1 MLLGMYAVERAAPWL
16 LGLLA
21 LGCSSRVTVNG
32 QLSDAGLQAAA
43 VKACTAADTLHAA
56 TIAEFV
62 GQMSH
67 AWSYGALSLNDLNAL
82 SAAARALETG
92 DVAAATDAAM
102 GADYEIVPLSAAS
115 ACYWVMRPTAAAPAG
130 QATLIYA
137 AHWERDLVIEA
148 PHAYED
154 RHTDLEAA
162 QIFTDV
168 AAKALVISGAH
179 RCAVT
184 SSSGCHASTECD
196 KVNHVPAQSDP
207 SHSINNGVN
216 ALHLAFRT
224 SETVILQLHTNLCP
238 DLNGDALVSNGTH
251 YSIPGTPA
259 EALSTVL
266 KAADVDIRSCNDPLQ
281 PLPTG
286 LKCAATGATTP
297 FCGETS
303 TQSLA
308 SNGAADACLG
318 RSSSAG
324 GAALH
329 RFIHLEQSNW
339 RMCLTPTENAQCVD
353 TVDAW
358 ANRIATALSLA
369 IPPAL

>member
-1 MLLGMYAVERAAPWL
+1 MLLGLCAVDRVAPWL
-16 LGLLA
+16 LGILA
-21 LGCSSRVTVNG
+21 LGCSSRVTVDG
-32 QLSDAGLQAAA
+32 QPSDAGAQAAA
-43 VKACTAADTLHAA
+43 LKACTAANTLHAA
-56 TIAEFV
+56 TISQFV
-62 GQMSH
+62 GQMTH
-67 AWSYGALSLNDLNAL
+67 VWSYGELSLAALNAL
-82 SAAARALETG
+82 SAATRAIEAG
-92 DVAAATDAAM
+92 DIAAAADAAT
-102 GADYEIVPLSAAS
+102 GASYELVPLLAAES
-115 ACYWVMRPTAAAPAG
+115 CYWVMRPAAAAPAG

-162 QIFTDV
+162 QIFTSV

-207 SHSINNGVN
+207 SHSIHNGVN
-216 ALHLAFRT
+216 ALHMAFRT
-224 SETVILQLHTNLCP
+224 TEAVIVQLHTNLCP

-259 EALSTVL
+259 EALS
-266 KAADVDIRSCNDPLQ
+266 AALQAEDVDIRSCNDPLHA
-281 PLPTG
+281 LPTG
-286 LKCAATGATTP
+286 VKCAATGATTP

-318 RSSSAG
+318 RSSPAG

-339 RMCLTPTENAQCVD
+339 RMCLTPTDNAQCVD
-353 TVDAW
+353 TVDVW
-358 ANRIATALSLA
+358 ASRIASALSLA
-369 IPPAL
+369 IPTVL